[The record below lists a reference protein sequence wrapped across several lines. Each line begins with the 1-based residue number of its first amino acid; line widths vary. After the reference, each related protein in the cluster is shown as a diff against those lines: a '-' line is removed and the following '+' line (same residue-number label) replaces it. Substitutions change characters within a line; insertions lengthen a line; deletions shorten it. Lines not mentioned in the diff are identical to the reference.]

1 MPVTCVDTARTSRT
15 SNTEVSGDT
24 VVGGL
29 FIASLTLTSFS
40 DSTDCGNAAH
50 TRTGPLA
57 GKLRWCA
64 VAPEEAGGAAA
75 RMEAAPGLRSRAPC
89 DERHVM
95 RPSHSAGKVQR
106 RRRWERALSMCTV
119 IVKSSEGLFTR
130 GELSTNAAQERD
142 EVTQDVFTRGD
153 FVEFLASKT
162 ALSGHFVATFPPP
175 RRRVGGGWVD
185 KFLAL
190 ALYFLRP
197 RRQAT
202 AAPCTPMQPDGSP
215 QRDSLVVRLATCA
228 AATAAAVAARL
239 TPRSKSP
246 PALVSSGQRC
256 CTIFHCSPRGS
267 AQRRPLALPPHQVMF
282 ANADKKLTARCT
294 TR

>member
-1 MPVTCVDTARTSRT
+1 M
-15 SNTEVSGDT
+15 
-24 VVGGL
+24 
-29 FIASLTLTSFS
+29 
-40 DSTDCGNAAH
+40 
-50 TRTGPLA
+50 
-57 GKLRWCA
+57 
-64 VAPEEAGGAAA
+64 
-75 RMEAAPGLRSRAPC
+75 
-89 DERHVM
+89 
-95 RPSHSAGKVQR
+95 
-106 RRRWERALSMCTV
+106 
-119 IVKSSEGLFTR
+119 
-130 GELSTNAAQERD
+130 STNAAQERD